1 MLASAVVAACRPGLL
16 DIRAAAAFA
25 YLDGL
30 HHLTEHTVGKNH
42 RGHTILISLV
52 ESSADEVDH
61 LLDGAGSENK
71 NMQIAVAGRSCRLPV
86 IRLRGLDSAESGTA
100 ALDVDNDRR
109 KIRTCHIRYTL
120 GLEAD
125 SGRGRGSH
133 RADTCGCRTENH
145 IDGGD
150 FALRLKIC
158 TAYFRH
164 DL

>member
-42 RGHTILISLV
+42 RGHTILVRLI
-52 ESSADEVDH
+52 EGSADKIDH
-61 LLDGAGSENK
+61 LLNGAGRKNE
-71 NMQIAVAGRSCRLPV
+71 NMQITVAGRSCRLPV
-86 IRLRGLDSAESGTA
+86 IRLRGLDSAESGAA

-164 DL
+164 NL